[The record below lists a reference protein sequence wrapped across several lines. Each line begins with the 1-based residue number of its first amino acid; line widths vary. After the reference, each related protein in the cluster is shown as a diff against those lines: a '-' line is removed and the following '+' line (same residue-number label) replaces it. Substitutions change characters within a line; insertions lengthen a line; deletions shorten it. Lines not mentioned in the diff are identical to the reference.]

1 MTQLLNATRIGET
14 SLAEWKSFSNA
25 RLEWSIPEE
34 NAKNRLPI
42 SQHAYDLIHTL
53 PKHGDYI
60 FSSNGDYIFSS
71 NGDKP
76 YAIRTVERWYQSLS
90 DEVGIKFTSHDIRV
104 KSVTS

>member
-60 FSSNGDYIFSS
+60 FSSNGD
-71 NGDKP
+71 KP